1 LPITARL
8 PRLVAVDAAVCHRAE
23 SLDLVDIGSCQ
34 GNHGRNEEGKAMV
47 RSFGRRNIILLRTL
61 RPTLGLALSSGPNA
75 LVFDLDEAS

>member
-47 RSFGRRNIILLRTL
+47 RSFGRRNIILLS
-61 RPTLGLALSSGPNA
+61 PHISQAGLKGQVITTGVISGK
-75 LVFDLDEAS
+75 FF